1 MVDPGP
7 PVRHRVVFDLAVSE
21 PGSFQALLRN
31 VANLRQALGPEGL
44 EVRVVAY
51 AGGLDLLLTPP
62 GDLASQVDRLIGEGV
77 GFYACQNS
85 LRARRVGPQDL
96 RPGSGTVDSGVA
108 ELVRLQER
116 GFSYLKVAS
125 YPA

>member
-1 MVDPGP
+1 MADPSP
-7 PVRHRVVFDLAVSE
+7 PAHRVVFDLAVNES
-21 PGSFQALLRN
+21 GSFQALLRN
-31 VANLRQALGPEGL
+31 VANLRQALGPEGV

-51 AGGLDLLLTPP
+51 AGGLDLLLAPP
-62 GDLASQVDRLIGEGV
+62 ADVAGPLDRLIGEGV

-85 LRARRVGPQDL
+85 LRARRAGPQDL